1 MEDSNNKDLENIK
14 VYNCFEDDLYY
25 IYKINKQYSFYS
37 FINDETPLGP
47 IASFLDCNS
56 KNDELVCIKKIDKP
70 YDTTSRGKKVLKLLS
85 MLSKLDHPN
94 VVKLNE
100 IFIEDIENYD
110 SAYLFFEY
118 MPSNL
123 ERLISSSFDYNKK
136 EPKLIPFIIYQILKG
151 LSYIHSKGIIHR
163 NLKPANILLDENSHI
178 KICGFGNAIYSD
190 DYEST
195 FRGEINDFINE
206 KVSLNYMS
214 PEELSSKKKCEGE
227 YDEKVDIWGVGCIL
241 LELLTKESP
250 FFTPLKVSKTRWI
263 SMLNGIFKK
272 LGKPSKEC
280 IEDFASKER
289 VKNIIKF
296 KNFQK
301 MDKKDLYHNIQDEK
315 AIDLVEKLLAINP
328 KERITIEQAKDHPY
342 FDIIKDI
349 KKENDFKYEGEKF
362 KFIFKN
368 QIDGMEK
375 DNSFYNEQLDYYKKK
390 IKNLKGTYRKISVV
404 RESGIDFNSVSTQYC
419 TNTND
424 Y

>member
-1 MEDSNNKDLENIK
+1 
-14 VYNCFEDDLYY
+14 
-25 IYKINKQYSFYS
+25 
-37 FINDETPLGP
+37 
-47 IASFLDCNS
+47 
-56 KNDELVCIKKIDKP
+56 
-70 YDTTSRGKKVLKLLS
+70 
-85 MLSKLDHPN
+85 
-94 VVKLNE
+94 
-100 IFIEDIENYD
+100 
-110 SAYLFFEY
+110 
-118 MPSNL
+118 
-123 ERLISSSFDYNKK
+123 
-136 EPKLIPFIIYQILKG
+136 
-151 LSYIHSKGIIHR
+151 
-163 NLKPANILLDENSHI
+163 
-178 KICGFGNAIYSD
+178 
-190 DYEST
+190 
-195 FRGEINDFINE
+195 
-206 KVSLNYMS
+206 
-214 PEELSSKKKCEGE
+214 
-227 YDEKVDIWGVGCIL
+227 
-241 LELLTKESP
+241 
-250 FFTPLKVSKTRWI
+250 
-263 SMLNGIFKK
+263 MLNGIFKK